1 MSSITISDL
10 AHSTQLDSQEM
21 SAVRGGTFYFPS
33 FLSSTDFAFSTQ
45 QMVGQTQNVSN
56 ANGNNA
62 AFVTG
67 IDSKVKPV
75 QAAQNTNTI
84 NVFPGALVA

>member
-1 MSSITISDL
+1 
-10 AHSTQLDSQEM
+10 M

-33 FLSSTDFAFSTQ
+33 FLSSTDFAFSAQ
-45 QMVGQTQNVSN
+45 QMIGQTQNVSN

-75 QAAQNTNTI
+75 QTAQNTNTI